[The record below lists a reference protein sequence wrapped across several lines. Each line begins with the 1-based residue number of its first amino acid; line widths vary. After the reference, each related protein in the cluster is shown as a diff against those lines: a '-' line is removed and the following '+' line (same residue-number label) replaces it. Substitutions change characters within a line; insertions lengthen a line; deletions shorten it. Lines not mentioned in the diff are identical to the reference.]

1 MNKNS
6 HLTIILITVQES
18 HTNFTRFQI
27 TISDLRPH
35 NYNHKNTSQSY
46 KFTSQSQIPD
56 HKNSPLVISHHKNS
70 PLISDHNL
78 TKIDLRYSP
87 GHLHPTAPPARR
99 QFARR
104 YAAACACSRVACA
117 RLPRCRLL
125 RTQRTL
131 PPPRARRRTL
141 PACTA
146 TRPRAPAR
154 SARRLL
160 RARVAAR
167 RPAHRRPA
175 PPRARARSSPR
186 VAGLHR
192 RAPARRPLPV
202 PCTPEKR

>member
-104 YAAACACSRVACA
+104 YAAACPAAACC
-117 RLPRCRLL
+117 
-125 RTQRTL
+125 
-131 PPPRARRRTL
+131 
-141 PACTA
+141 
-146 TRPRAPAR
+146 AR
-154 SARRLL
+154 SARCLL

-167 RPAHRRPA
+167 CQPAL
-175 PPRARARSSPR
+175 PRARVHSHAARAASSARASLRVGPR
-186 VAGLHR
+186 IAVLHR
-192 RAPARRPLPV
+192 HAPARAAARASPACTAARPRAA
-202 PCTPEKR
+202 PCRSPAHQRRDEKGRE